1 MKISLPIHNLKII
14 SFSGIITN
22 KVETKLLNDLDS
34 FNLIKDGSINLKNKD
49 VKRLMYH
56 HVIYELCD
64 YVLSVKGKER
74 IIVLHSTI
82 VPPTAQI
89 NKFVHIDDSL
99 DFFNKFVLKIIKMLP
114 IKFIYTTTTFNE
126 LKKSIKSKRGTYYDV
141 INQSKDILDNYDITK
156 YTFTKA
162 RSFSKRYGLEYLS
175 NNFFQQIKA
184 KQLILS

>member
-1 MKISLPIHNLKII
+1 MV
-14 SFSGIITN
+14 N

-34 FNLIKDGSINLKNKD
+34 FKLIKDNKINLKDKH

-64 YVLSVKGKER
+64 YVLSIKGKER
-74 IIVLHSTI
+74 AVVLYSNT
-82 VPPTAQI
+82 VPPTRQL
-89 NKFVHIDDSL
+89 NKFTDCNDTL
-99 DFFNKFVLKIIKMLP
+99 EFFNTFVLKIIKMLP
-114 IKFIYTTTTFNE
+114 IKFVYSPITFKE
-126 LKKSIKSKRGTYYDV
+126 LKKAIKSKSGNYYEV
-141 INQSKDILDNYDITK
+141 INQAKDILDNYDITR